1 MQMKMTKILDIKKA
15 DRRAS
20 MFSAISGGSAGLALV
35 TLIVTASTMEFEDA
49 IGHAIHSNTYYA
61 LVFAGTLALLGISYS
76 CSKLAAHIR
85 GLIEDSIHEK
95 NEKEWGRR

>member
-1 MQMKMTKILDIKKA
+1 MTRILDIKKA

-20 MFSAISGGSAGLALV
+20 MFSALSGGSAGLALV

-49 IGHAIHSNTYYA
+49 IGHAIHSNMYYL
-61 LVFAGTLALLGISYS
+61 LVFAGCLALLGISYF
-76 CSKLAAHIR
+76 CNKLAAHIR

-95 NEKEWGRR
+95 NEREWSKR